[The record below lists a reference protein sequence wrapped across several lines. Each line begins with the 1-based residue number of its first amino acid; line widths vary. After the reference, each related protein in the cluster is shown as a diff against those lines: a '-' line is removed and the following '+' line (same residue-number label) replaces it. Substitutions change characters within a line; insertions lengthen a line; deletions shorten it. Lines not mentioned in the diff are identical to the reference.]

1 MNFRKEKT
9 KAKPRAR
16 PKVNK
21 KADKGLIVAF
31 LVMMIGWYVMIFPV
45 SNDLI
50 NKIYNINTINIYQ
63 SSTQNYSDNEI
74 EQMLQ
79 NCRDYNESIYEEQ
92 KTQTFRYRGPNASDE
107 VYESLPAGSQTIGSI
122 RIPDID
128 VNIAIGHGTKDSML
142 QGEAGHLYGTS
153 LPVDGE
159 NVHAVIAGHSAL
171 STAKLFTDLDEL
183 EIGDEFYITVLN
195 REYRYVIDQIEV
207 MLPTEEAEYEQIIE
221 GKNYVTLYTCT
232 PYGVNTHR
240 LLVRG
245 ELVDSQTVELDGH
258 GLNNPYLWQTIKY
271 SAELVF
277 LILLPFFIVLAKFV
291 YTDIKYWQKKRKKA
305 KMKGESV

>member
-1 MNFRKEKT
+1 MNFKKKKQ
-9 KAKPRAR
+9 KARAR
-16 PKVNK
+16 PNK
-21 KADKGLIVAF
+21 SKKKTDKGLIVAF

-63 SSTQNYSDNEI
+63 SSTQNFSDDEI
-74 EQMLQ
+74 EKMLQ
-79 NCRDYNESIYEEQ
+79 NCRDYNGTIYEEQ
-92 KTQTFRYRGPNASDE
+92 QVQTFRYRGPNATDD

-122 RIPDID
+122 RIPEID

-195 REYRYVIDQIEV
+195 QEYRYVVDQIEV
-207 MLPTEEAEYEQIIE
+207 MLPTEEAEYEQIVE

-245 ELVDSQTVELDGH
+245 ELAEAKTVELDGH
-258 GLNNPYLWQTIKY
+258 GLNNPYLLQTIKY

-277 LILLPFFIVLAKFV
+277 LILLPFFIVLAKFI
-291 YTDIKYWQKKRKKA
+291 YTDIKYWQKKRKKE

>member
-1 MNFRKEKT
+1 MNFKKKKQ
-9 KAKPRAR
+9 KARAR
-16 PKVNK
+16 PNK
-21 KADKGLIVAF
+21 SKKKTDKGLIVAF

-63 SSTQNYSDNEI
+63 SSTQNFSDDEI
-74 EQMLQ
+74 EKMLQ
-79 NCRDYNESIYEEQ
+79 SCREYNETIYEEQ
-92 KTQTFRYRGPNASDE
+92 KVQTFRYRGPNASDE
-107 VYESLPAGSQTIGSI
+107 TYERLPAGSQTIGSI

-195 REYRYVIDQIEV
+195 QEYRYVIDQIEV
-207 MLPTEEAEYEQIIE
+207 MLPTEEAEYEQIVE

-245 ELVDSQTVELDGH
+245 ELAEAKTVELDGH
-258 GLNNPYLWQTIKY
+258 GLNNPYLLQTIKY

-291 YTDIKYWQKKRKKA
+291 YTDIRYWQKKRKKA